1 MATGFTINKLLAARH
16 VLMPF
21 EGEWRATFGT
31 PSDRGVWLLY
41 GKSGCGKT
49 SFLLKLMKM
58 LRTMGKQVVYWS
70 IEQATDYGFQQA
82 VARTQFDDITGL
94 RFYGPKHTFEEHI
107 LPLMTRKKKPFRVL
121 IIDSLTPLHEMVSN
135 PKQYVKMICTTLD
148 NCLVIFV
155 SHEEDGRPNLAEGRY
170 LLTQANIKIHVSGY
184 KAHVNNRAGFSD
196 TEGGGE
202 PFVIWDEGA
211 QMAELSF

>member
-58 LRTMGKQVVYWS
+58 LRTMGSKWC
-70 IEQATDYGFQQA
+70 
-82 VARTQFDDITGL
+82 TG
-94 RFYGPKHTFEEHI
+94 
-107 LPLMTRKKKPFRVL
+107 
-121 IIDSLTPLHEMVSN
+121 
-135 PKQYVKMICTTLD
+135 
-148 NCLVIFV
+148 
-155 SHEEDGRPNLAEGRY
+155 A
-170 LLTQANIKIHVSGY
+170 
-184 KAHVNNRAGFSD
+184 
-196 TEGGGE
+196 
-202 PFVIWDEGA
+202 
-211 QMAELSF
+211 